1 MKECLQFIIILFFL
15 DFKDKVQLDM
25 VVYGSVAVSKLGE
38 RIGRGNG
45 YVDLDFAT
53 LKHCGSITDKTL
65 IVTVIHD
72 EQVFLSLLFKLVH
85 WC

>member
-1 MKECLQFIIILFFL
+1 MHFRLTKTKQKTIS
-15 DFKDKVQLDM
+15 DFQNKVELDM

-65 IVTVIHD
+65 IVTVVHD
-72 EQVFLSLLFKLVH
+72 EQVMINVYLNVH
-85 WC
+85 CH

>member
-1 MKECLQFIIILFFL
+1 
-15 DFKDKVQLDM
+15 M
-25 VVYGSVAVSKLGE
+25 VIYGSVAVSKLGE

-65 IVTVIHD
+65 IVTVVHD
-72 EQVFLSLLFKLVH
+72 EQVFNAICFDDRFLLI
-85 WC
+85 

>member
-1 MKECLQFIIILFFL
+1 
-15 DFKDKVQLDM
+15 M

-65 IVTVIHD
+65 IVTVVHD
-72 EQVFLSLLFKLVH
+72 EQVTKYK
-85 WC
+85 

>member
-1 MKECLQFIIILFFL
+1 MFDFI
-15 DFKDKVQLDM
+15 DFKNKVELDM

-72 EQVFLSLLFKLVH
+72 EQVILVNPGMSLYH
-85 WC
+85 C